1 MAVVEK
7 EFRYLARSGPVLLT
21 FVTPI
26 IMLFVFGLGGR
37 TGNGAGFLQHW
48 PQLALPV
55 GAGYALL
62 LLTNLVYNN
71 LGADGGGIQFFLA
84 SPASFRS
91 VMAGKNVAHMGVL
104 ALEVM
109 VLWIG
114 VSLMYRPP
122 SFTTVM
128 TTFAGLLFAAPV
140 SLAAGNLLSLYSPK
154 KIEFGTFGRQR
165 ASQIT
170 VLASFVIQAMVFGVA
185 GMSIFAARHYGRQW
199 LAVVTLLGLAGAAFG
214 FYFLVM
220 GRVDR
225 LALRRREVLAEELC
239 K

>member
-1 MAVVEK
+1 M
-7 EFRYLARSGPVLLT
+7 
-21 FVTPI
+21 
-26 IMLFVFGLGGR
+26 
-37 TGNGAGFLQHW
+37 QHW

-91 VMAGKNVAHMGVL
+91 VIIGKNLAHMAVL
-104 ALEVM
+104 ALEVV

-114 VSLMYRPP
+114 VSFVYRPP
-122 SFTTVM
+122 MFTTVL
-128 TTFAGLLFAAPV
+128 TTLAGLLFAAPV

-154 KIEFGTFGRQR
+154 KTEFGTFGRQR

-170 VLASFVIQAMVFGVA
+170 VLASFVIQALVFGVA
-185 GMSIFAARHYGRQW
+185 GMSIFAARHYGPW
-199 LAVVTLLGLAGAAFG
+199 LAIVVLLGLAGLAFG
-214 FYFLVM
+214 GYIFVL
-220 GRVDR
+220 GKVDR
-225 LALRRREVLAEELC
+225 LALARREVLAAELC